1 MSKKGSYSGG
11 STVVGPGSSW
21 FGGHKGIEKQKR
33 ERALQKRLKKE
44 ARARLKASPIAGSN
58 KRGG

>member
-11 STVVGPGSSW
+11 STVIGPGSSW
-21 FGGHKGIEKQKR
+21 FGGLKGIAKQKR

-44 ARARLKASPIAGSN
+44 ARARLKESPIAGAKKSG
-58 KRGG
+58 R